1 MQHSPRCL
9 NCFLASAR
17 LLRLTAC
24 AFYQPVP
31 ADMSRC
37 LSLRVYSETRA
48 LLAHWGVCVCMSEFV
63 CRGFNSPQISGLRLA
78 GSGGWPHWQIS
89 RSYFSHSPVPAT
101 FFFPFFFF
109 SFSTRFPHTKF
120 FCSSSIGV
128 TSQWMKNHA
137 WWAFYAAYYEWRC
150 MCVTGLYK
158 TQALYYLVIWV

>member
-109 SFSTRFPHTKF
+109 PFPPDSLTLSFSAPVQLGWLVSGWKIMHDEHFTLL
-120 FCSSSIGV
+120 IMNEG
-128 TSQWMKNHA
+128 A
-137 WWAFYAAYYEWRC
+137 
-150 MCVTGLYK
+150 CVWLGYIRHKLH
-158 TQALYYLVIWV
+158 II

>member
-1 MQHSPRCL
+1 MTLRMSSKRSSLHEEHCHLLVIYGTPVAFITFVCLSDTSNFSVFIHIILVFVFRTVSALCYLFIYLLCCSLMQHSPRCL

-78 GSGGWPHWQIS
+78 GSGGWPH
-89 RSYFSHSPVPAT
+89 
-101 FFFPFFFF
+101 
-109 SFSTRFPHTKF
+109 
-120 FCSSSIGV
+120 
-128 TSQWMKNHA
+128 
-137 WWAFYAAYYEWRC
+137 
-150 MCVTGLYK
+150 
-158 TQALYYLVIWV
+158 